1 MADNNTQMIDKGG
14 LKLGLAWYL
23 LGVLLIANV
32 LSFVD
37 RQILTLLVQPIRADL
52 MISDTQI
59 GLLHGFAFSILYSV
73 LGLPLG
79 RYADRHNRKWL
90 IVVGVT
96 IWSVMTMACG
106 MADTYGE
113 LFAARIGVGIGEAT
127 LAPAA
132 YSMICDAF
140 SMRRRGIALGFYSSG
155 IFLGI
160 GASITIG
167 GLVLAG
173 MRGAPEV
180 VLPVFGAV
188 RSWQAAFIIVGA
200 PGLLVALIMMTV
212 SEPKRQGSQGPQ
224 VSLAETFAYFNRHR
238 RVIAL
243 QLFGYSL
250 IALAAYGVGTW
261 IPTVFIRTYGWTAAQ
276 AGISYGLFLTV
287 AGTLGGVA
295 SGWLSDRWIARGRA
309 DARLLLSNI
318 SLMIWLPFLCLGML
332 ANTANSALIFL
343 GLAAGFSSMANSLGP
358 TALHD
363 IVPGWLRGQATA
375 VFFFVINMIGLGVGP
390 TAIAMVTDYVFQDD
404 AAVRYSALVVALPAI
419 GLGMLLLHIARAD
432 HVNLRNSLTQVP
444 PVEGEPQ
451 GVLKPANVG
460 LD

>member
-1 MADNNTQMIDKGG
+1 MADNMNQNIEEGG

-96 IWSVMTMACG
+96 IWSLMTMACG
-106 MADTYGE
+106 MADSYSE

-140 SMRRRGIALGFYSSG
+140 SVRRRGMALGLYSSG
-155 IFLGI
+155 IYLGI

-180 VLPVFGAV
+180 TLPLFGVL
-188 RSWQAAFIIVGA
+188 RSWQAAFVIVGV
-200 PGLLVALIMMTV
+200 PGLLVALILATV
-212 SEPKRQGSQGPQ
+212 AEPRRQGGQAPQ
-224 VSLAETFAYFNRHR
+224 VSLAETFGYFNSHR

-243 QLFGYSL
+243 QLIGYSM
-250 IALAAYGVGTW
+250 IALAAYGIGTW
-261 IPTVFIRTYGWTAAQ
+261 IPTIFIRTHGWSAAQ

-287 AGTLGGVA
+287 AGTIGGVA
-295 SGWLSDRWIARGRA
+295 SGWLSDRWIARGRS
-309 DARLLLSNI
+309 DARILLTNI
-318 SLMIWLPFLCLGML
+318 SLLIWLPFLCIGML
-332 ANTANSALIFL
+332 AGDATMALIFL
-343 GLAAGFSSMANSLGP
+343 GLASGFSSMANSLGP

-375 VFFFVINMIGLGVGP
+375 VFFFVINMIGLGIGP

-404 AAVRYSALVVALPAI
+404 TAVRYSTLVVGLPVI
-419 GLGMLLLHIARAD
+419 GLGMLLLQMARNA
-432 HVNLRNSLTQVP
+432 H
-444 PVEGEPQ
+444 
-451 GVLKPANVG
+451 VG
-460 LD
+460 LRSELAQDGAAAAGAAPQLAAATAGD